1 MTTVTVATV
10 VAAPVGRVFD
20 VFTDIEH
27 CAERVTNVQRTEMLT
42 VGSLRLG
49 SRWLETRAVLGYLD
63 TVEMEVTAFE
73 QDRTYTIT
81 HHKAG
86 ARIDAVFTFTPADGQ
101 TSVQIEFVLEGHGLP
116 PGALAPVR
124 WLMASTVRDVIGQDL
139 EDLQAFIERSPAL
152 QECDPSSAPTPVLQ

>member
-1 MTTVTVATV
+1 MTTVTVATI
-10 VAAPVGRVFD
+10 VAAPVERVFA
-20 VFTDIEH
+20 VFTDVEH
-27 CAERVTNVQRTEMLT
+27 CAERVTNVQRIEMLT

-49 SRWLETRAVLGYLD
+49 SRWLETRAVLGHQD

-86 ARIDAVFTFTPADGQ
+86 ARIDAVFTFNPADGQ
-101 TSVQIEFVLEGHGLP
+101 TRVQIEFILEGHGLP

-139 EDLQAFIERSPAL
+139 EDLKAFIEQSPGL
-152 QECDPSSAPTPVLQ
+152 QAGEPSSASTFVSR